1 MMRKVASARALRSL
15 TTASERFDVV
25 IVGGGVVGSSVA
37 FHLARE
43 QPSMRI
49 AVVERDASYS
59 ASSALLS
66 AGGIRQQFSLREN
79 VQLSIYGID
88 FLLSLIHI

>member
-1 MMRKVASARALRSL
+1 MGMMRKVVSARALRSL

-43 QPSMRI
+43 
-49 AVVERDASYS
+49 
-59 ASSALLS
+59 
-66 AGGIRQQFSLREN
+66 
-79 VQLSIYGID
+79 
-88 FLLSLIHI
+88 

>member
-1 MMRKVASARALRSL
+1 MSARALRSL

-49 AVVERDASYS
+49 AVVERDYAGFWGPYTSLS
-59 ASSALLS
+59 EKERAGFVDGNFQPWDKHHRPDLVEAQKKQLLS
-66 AGGIRQQFSLREN
+66 K
-79 VQLSIYGID
+79 
-88 FLLSLIHI
+88 